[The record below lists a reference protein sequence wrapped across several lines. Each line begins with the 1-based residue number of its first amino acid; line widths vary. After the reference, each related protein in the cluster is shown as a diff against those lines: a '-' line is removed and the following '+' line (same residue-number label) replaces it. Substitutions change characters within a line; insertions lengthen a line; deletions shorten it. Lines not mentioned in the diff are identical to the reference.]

1 MEALK
6 CKSVESILTERDIK
20 SIVHRAASHE
30 WTILGY
36 DIKVAGQGLSGFLGD
51 HFRLTVHLESG
62 DFTKKLH
69 LFAKFLPLLNKPK
82 AEFIGEYNFFKR
94 ENLLYKLFEEIG
106 VANELKPWC
115 PKAWIHTDSL
125 IVMPDLSIEGYK
137 SISHHECL
145 DLQHVAVVVSS
156 LARFHA
162 SFACFEAK
170 RDIIHH
176 QRNSFYKDHISV
188 LKESPH
194 FDAPWTASWLR
205 AAAKLSF
212 NLIQAF
218 SNKIQK
224 NIDDL
229 EEKLTHLFF
238 KACEDLEPSKDSL
251 NVIIHR
257 DLWIN
262 NILFRYEQ
270 GHPSEAV
277 LLDFQCVRYA
287 PPALDLMIFL
297 YLTTSKEFRRAH
309 EKEIFNQYYTV
320 FTQHLDDTV
329 KSKLKDYN
337 YGRWDFFNW
346 CERARMFAM
355 VQAMAIFP
363 FTLMSPSLAQKTFD
377 NPDTFTKLMDEDRS
391 EPVLAFAR
399 ECTVYRERQL
409 QVSEEFVERYILK
422 PL

>member
-51 HFRLTVHLESG
+51 HFRMTVHLESG

-82 AEFIGEYNFFKR
+82 ADFIQP
-94 ENLLYKLFEEIG
+94 
-106 VANELKPWC
+106 KPWC

-145 DLQHVAVVVSS
+145 DLQHVAVVVTS

-176 QRNSFYKDHISV
+176 QRNSFYKDHMSV
-188 LKESPH
+188 LRESPH
-194 FDAPWTASWLR
+194 FDAPWTAPWLR

-229 EEKLTHLFF
+229 EGKLTNLFF

-297 YLTTSKEFRRAH
+297 YLTTSTEFRRAH